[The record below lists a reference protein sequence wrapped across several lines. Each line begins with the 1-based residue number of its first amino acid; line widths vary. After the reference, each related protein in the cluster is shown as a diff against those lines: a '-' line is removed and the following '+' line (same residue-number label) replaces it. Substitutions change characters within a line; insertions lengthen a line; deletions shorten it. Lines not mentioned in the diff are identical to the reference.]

1 MRWDL
6 VQGKKA
12 IIPAMETVKQ
22 GGSIILLA
30 ECPDGWGAEGT
41 FKEWLLTKTP
51 EEVVRDVKKREMFSL
66 GAHGAYILA
75 KPIVQKQ
82 ATVIIITNENLVR
95 QLQGSYIH
103 AVTTVEEP
111 MNLAHR
117 HCTASE
123 PTYLAIKSTRR
134 LIVELV

>member
-1 MRWDL
+1 L

-12 IIPAMETVKQ
+12 IISAMETVKQ

-30 ECPDGWGAEGT
+30 ECPDGWGAERT

-82 ATVIIITNENLVR
+82 ATVIIVTNENLAH
-95 QLQGSYIH
+95 QLKNSYIH
-103 AVTTVEEP
+103 AVTTVEESLE
-111 MNLAHR
+111 LAHQ
-117 HCTASE
+117 HCAASR
-123 PTYLAIKSTRR
+123 PTYLAIKIARR
-134 LIVELV
+134 LIVEL